1 MSQSP
6 PPPPPPA
13 EAYSPMLAEGAKRRH
28 RRAVASALVALAFVG
43 VVVGVALSMS
53 GVCA

>member
-28 RRAVASALVALAFVG
+28 RWAVVSALAALAFVG
-43 VVVGVALSMS
+43 LVVGVALSMS